1 MEYFLGSA
9 VTMVAMFITTRLIL
23 PRTLN
28 KKVDTVRYS
37 QSHIHTL
44 VVPLLPDMKTY
55 KKKIVTQSSKHD
67 ERINIK
73 VVIVE
78 NKAYFVKDGSF
89 YCADMDGDYIDKQT
103 AAVVDT
109 MGMDKVQLDKML
121 FIMDQLRD
129 GKKNDSGDS
138 RNQ

>member
-9 VTMVAMFITTRLIL
+9 ITMIAMFITTRLIL
-23 PRTLN
+23 PRKLN
-28 KKVDTVRYS
+28 AKVNNFRYS

-44 VVPLLPDMKTY
+44 IMPLIPDIKSY
-55 KKKIVTQSSKHD
+55 KKKMITQSSKHD
-67 ERINIK
+67 ERVNIK
-73 VVIVE
+73 VVIFD

-89 YCADMDGDYIDKQT
+89 YSADMDGNFIDRQT
-103 AAVVDT
+103 ATVVDT
-109 MGMDKVQLDKML
+109 IGMDKVQLDKML

-138 RNQ
+138 RN

>member
-1 MEYFLGSA
+1 M
-9 VTMVAMFITTRLIL
+9 
-23 PRTLN
+23 
-28 KKVDTVRYS
+28 
-37 QSHIHTL
+37 
-44 VVPLLPDMKTY
+44 PLLPDMKNY
-55 KKKIVTQSSKHD
+55 KKKMVTQSSKHD
-67 ERINIK
+67 EKINIK

-138 RNQ
+138 RN

>member
-9 VTMVAMFITTRLIL
+9 LTMLAMFITTRLIL
-23 PRTLN
+23 PPTL
-28 KKVDTVRYS
+28 KTKVNSVRYS

-44 VVPLLPDMKTY
+44 VMPLLPDLKTY
-55 KKKIVTQSSKHD
+55 RKKMVTQSSKHD
-67 ERINIK
+67 EKVNIK
-73 VVIVE
+73 VVILD
-78 NKAYFVKDGSF
+78 NKAYFVKDGGF
-89 YCADMDGDYIDKQT
+89 YCADVDGDSIDRQSAT
-103 AAVVDT
+103 VVDT

-138 RNQ
+138 GNQ